1 MGVNLSIKNVPES
14 LAEKLRQR
22 AEANHRSLQ
31 GELMAM
37 LHEALPQPG
46 AGQTRRPYV
55 VGPVETRSPDTA
67 SALRAFQESFCLSS
81 AHVDDT
87 VRLIRDMR
95 EERTDHLMRLVESE
109 GAVAR
114 ARKLLGLPVP
124 PTKPIAPAAQPG
136 SKKRRAAH
144 RAGKA
149 A

>member
-46 AGQTRRPYV
+46 AEQTRRPYV

-95 EERTDHLMRLVESE
+95 EERTDHLMRLVES
-109 GAVAR
+109 AR

-124 PTKPIAPAAQPG
+124 PTKPIAPAAQPE